1 MIIDSDNSSDDI
13 IEVSS
18 EATDEDTSVNKDCNY
33 FQDFLSTQ
41 LGHPIN
47 PVRPN
52 DFSSYVGQRLSD
64 QERPN
69 AITNILSQTKILTF
83 HHIQNMGKS
92 DHLFILGLI
101 LSNGWSTL
109 HLRMVFIVWHVYSLV
124 TPQLIKIAL
133 NLRDCHGEGS
143 NHILDNS
150 LLKTQEA

>member
-101 LSNGWSTL
+101 LSNG
-109 HLRMVFIVWHVYSLV
+109 
-124 TPQLIKIAL
+124 
-133 NLRDCHGEGS
+133 
-143 NHILDNS
+143 
-150 LLKTQEA
+150 